1 MSSIGSFI
9 QTIHQVLSDPALQL
23 FVSTSLSG
31 ASIILAQ
38 RSSNQNQ
45 GSILKKVSLFNHIS
59 LSIYQRLL

>member
-9 QTIHQVLSDPALQL
+9 LNIHQVLSDPALQL

-38 RSSNQNQ
+38 KSNSQSQ
-45 GSILKKVSLFNHIS
+45 GRHPFKKKLVVLGKHVFP
-59 LSIYQRLL
+59 